1 MMRHISTSEKGIPK
15 CNKMSHISCKTI
27 ALGPHKEKKHGKAQ
41 PLDERGDF
49 QMYREKEEESA
60 TTSPFLL
67 RLWAKFRPL
76 ADNPLF

>member
-49 QMYREKEEESA
+49 
-60 TTSPFLL
+60 
-67 RLWAKFRPL
+67 
-76 ADNPLF
+76 